1 MKQCIDMGKRSI
13 LPAAIVL
20 LFLTSTGKSQVYDV
34 RKYGASGGGSSDIT
48 QALVSAWKEACA
60 STNAS
65 KVVVPAGTYVL
76 NEVVLGGPCKGSIE
90 LQVDGTLK
98 APADPA
104 QMKTDGWVT
113 FQNVDQFTLSGGGTF
128 DGQGKTAWTKNDC
141 SKKMDCKN
149 LPIPNNLSSL
159 YLQFL
164 LYGDINSVYCV

>member
-1 MKQCIDMGKRSI
+1 MSD
-13 LPAAIVL
+13 VVFL
-20 LFLTSTGKSQVYDV
+20 LK
-34 RKYGASGGGSSDIT
+34 K
-48 QALVSAWKEACA
+48 ALVSAWKEACA

-149 LPIPNNLSSL
+149 LPIVSLFQSSFYIVNCGIIAPL
-159 YLQFL
+159 IENFKEWY
-164 LYGDINSVYCV
+164 INFCSRIICQVFICSSC